1 MRWLALV
8 LGLALFPAEAQEVPD
23 WFTPSFLDIR
33 EDAAEAAGQ
42 GKRLMVYFHQ
52 QGCPY
57 CKQLVEV
64 NFRDARILEHTRR
77 HFMAIDVNIFGDR
90 EVSATDGR
98 KMPEKQFAA
107 LLKIQFT
114 PTLVFFDREARV
126 AHRINGYL
134 PPERF
139 LAALD
144 AARGDAASPL
154 PSAQEAVDLRRKSGA
169 KPLAVMLMTPQCDGC
184 DEMLRSFER
193 PAVRAQLGKLEL
205 VKLPNP
211 VAVVTAAGRATL
223 RSEYVPAL
231 VFLDAA
237 GREVF
242 RTEAYLRPFHLA
254 ASLEYVASGAYAREP
269 SFQRFLHDKTEGM
282 RRRGERVDL
291 WN

>member
-1 MRWLALV
+1 MRWLAL
-8 LGLALFPAEAQEVPD
+8 LLCLALVHAKAQEAPD

-33 EDAAEAAGQ
+33 EEAAEAAAQ
-42 GKRLMVYFHQ
+42 GRRLMVYFHQ

-64 NFRDARILEHTRR
+64 NFRDARIVEHTRR
-77 HFMAIDVNIFGDR
+77 HFMAIDINIFGDR
-90 EVSATDGR
+90 EVTAADGR

-114 PTLVFFDREARV
+114 PTLIFFDEKGGV

-144 AARGDAASPL
+144 AARGNEEKPSSSP
-154 PSAQEAVDLRRKSGA
+154 EKAVDLRRKSGA
-169 KPLAVMLMTPQCDGC
+169 RPLAVMLVTPECDSC
-184 DEMLRSFER
+184 EEMLRSFER
-193 PAVRAQLGKLEL
+193 PDVRAQLGRLEL

-211 VAVVTAAGRATL
+211 VAVVTASGRATL
-223 RSEYVPAL
+223 RSDYVPAL
-231 VFLDAA
+231 VFLDPA

-269 SFQRFLHDKTEGM
+269 SFQRFLHDKTEAM